1 MFVFGFF
8 PRSVLVCFG
17 FFSLLCLFK
26 VVLLCITVGRSLCL
40 FCLCFCFVFFC
51 LFFFGVLFYF
61 TFSKILYGFVAG
73 LFVELCLCPEAC
85 NNLYVLETCLVFMF
99 LLFLKIVFTFLQYG
113 PTVSVHENQ
122 L

>member
-1 MFVFGFF
+1 M
-8 PRSVLVCFG
+8 
-17 FFSLLCLFK
+17 
-26 VVLLCITVGRSLCL
+26 VLLCITVGRSSPVPFL
-40 FCLCFCFVFFC
+40 FVFC

-113 PTVSVHENQ
+113 AYCVSS
-122 L
+122 